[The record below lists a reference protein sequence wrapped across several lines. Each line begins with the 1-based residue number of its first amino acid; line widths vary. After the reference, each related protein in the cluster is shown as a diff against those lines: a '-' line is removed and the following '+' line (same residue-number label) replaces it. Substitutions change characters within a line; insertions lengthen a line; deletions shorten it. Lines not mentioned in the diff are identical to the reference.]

1 MKLPRR
7 KFLHLA
13 AGATALPATSR
24 IGWAQ
29 AYPSRPVRIVVAAA
43 AGGPT
48 DIVARLISQWFSDR
62 IGQRLI
68 TQPRN
73 QPRSCRS
80 KNTGEAIR
88 FGLYRARWL
97 SRGLRQAHRR
107 GNREV
112 GQGDPGGK
120 HQTRMT
126 RPGSPFSV
134 P

>member
-68 TQPRN
+68 TQPKPTSLLPI
-73 QPRSCRS
+73 Q
-80 KNTGEAIR
+80 K
-88 FGLYRARWL
+88 Y
-97 SRGLRQAHRR
+97 RR
-107 GNREV
+107 GY
-112 GQGDPGGK
+112 PLWAL
-120 HQTRMT
+120 
-126 RPGSPFSV
+126 PCSPALPRTSESLL
-134 P
+134 PKKPRNGAR